1 MNPLAPYT
9 GRNIAFNS
17 KGVTVMQKTLAVF
30 LFFVLVLGSGC
41 FVRSLHPIYMER
53 DLVFEPALLGEWS
66 EAGSKEVWT
75 FSREGANGYL
85 FVHTDEEGRRG
96 DFRSGLAKI
105 GDVFF
110 LDLVPVG
117 PDARGNLIHDLHFLP
132 VHSFLHLERI
142 APTLRMRA
150 PDPDWLER
158 FLAAHPEALSHE
170 TIDGDIVLTAPT
182 GELQAFWLKHL
193 GTEGAFGDASEMTRR
208 AEAP

>member
-1 MNPLAPYT
+1 
-9 GRNIAFNS
+9 
-17 KGVTVMQKTLAVF
+17 MQKTLAVF

-66 EAGSKEVWT
+66 EAGSKELWK
-75 FSREGANGYL
+75 FSRDDANGYI
-85 FVHTDEEGRRG
+85 FIHTDEEGRRG
-96 DFRSGLAKI
+96 NFRARLAKI
-105 GDVFF
+105 GGVFL

-117 PDARGNLIHDLHFLP
+117 PESKGNLVHELHFLP

-150 PDPDWLER
+150 PDQDWLER
-158 FLAAHPEALSHE
+158 FLAAHPDAVRHD

-182 GELQAFWLKHL
+182 GELQAFWTGHL
-193 GTEGAFGDASEMTRR
+193 GTKGAFGDASELTRR
-208 AEAP
+208 ADAP

>member
-1 MNPLAPYT
+1 
-9 GRNIAFNS
+9 
-17 KGVTVMQKTLAVF
+17 MQKTLAVF
-30 LFFVLVLGSGC
+30 LFAVLMFCSGC
-41 FVRSLHPIYMER
+41 FVRSLHPIYTER

-85 FVHTDEEGRRG
+85 FVHTDEDGRRG
-96 DFRSGLAKI
+96 DFRAGLAKI

-117 PDARGNLIHDLHFLP
+117 PDAKGNLIHQLHFLP
-132 VHSFLHLERI
+132 VHSFLHLERVG
-142 APTLRMRA
+142 PTLRMRA

-170 TIDGDIVLTAPT
+170 TIDGEIVLTAPT
-182 GELQAFWLKHL
+182 GELQIFWLKHL
-193 GTEGAFGDASEMTRR
+193 GTAGAFGDASEMTRR
-208 AEAP
+208 ADLP